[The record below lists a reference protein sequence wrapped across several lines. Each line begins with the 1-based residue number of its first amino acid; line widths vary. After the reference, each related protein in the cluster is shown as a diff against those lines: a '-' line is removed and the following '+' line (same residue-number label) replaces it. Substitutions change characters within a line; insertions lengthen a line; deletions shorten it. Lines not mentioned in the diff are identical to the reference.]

1 MTHNDINHTCPGVV
15 GIEVLIVYK
24 DRSDT
29 KDNLMKLINELKDI
43 DNIKLEEFPE
53 YRLYISQIEEFFD
66 KKIRKNVKDDDED
79 KKTMSKTMIQN
90 YIKDGLLMPPDGKC
104 YSRSHVIL
112 LVLIYNLK
120 SILSIKDIKRLLAPI
135 MMMVEEQDEDNTSGY
150 LEQIYEAYFKIKDRA
165 IDNFSKVLLE
175 IEPYIQDNT
184 DILDLPDN
192 IKDFVGAFMEILILV
207 TYAKMMKRVAE
218 GMINNLFANDCGL
231 K

>member
-1 MTHNDINHTCPGVV
+1 MISTTLVEVV

-29 KDNLMKLINELKDI
+29 KDNLMELINELKDM

-53 YRLYISQIEEFFD
+53 YRLYISQIEEFFE
-66 KKIRKNVKDDDED
+66 KKISRNVKDDDEE

-120 SILSIKDIKRLLAPI
+120 SILTIKDIKRLLAPI
-135 MMMVEEQDEDNTSGY
+135 MMMEEQDEDVTSGY
-150 LEQIYEAYFKIKDRA
+150 LEQIYEAYFNIKDRA
-165 IDNFSKVLLE
+165 IDDFSKMILE

-192 IKDFVGAFMEILILV
+192 IKDFIGAFMQILILV
-207 TYAKMMKRVAE
+207 TYAKVMKRVAE
-218 GMINNLFANDCGL
+218 GMINNLFANDYGL